1 MVIISILYS
10 LLSFFFSFFLSF
22 FLSFF
27 FFSFFLSM
35 YHKEHVLGGYET
47 GSPVALCMGSFG
59 LVNIC
64 NSKPTNRHRR
74 ADCFSGLLHAL
85 GMDFQ

>member
-1 MVIISILYS
+1 
-10 LLSFFFSFFLSF
+10 
-22 FLSFF
+22 
-27 FFSFFLSM
+27 M